1 MNTSTMI
8 NELDICSLLSPGGT
22 DDYDDE
28 ENNVYNFGLNETI
41 AIYSPNYPEKYPNYA
56 NVLWM
61 IYGPDGYQIVA
72 TFLEFDIE
80 PDYDYL
86 RIGHGLMNDT
96 SSMLVRLTGSSIP
109 NDVVSLNNEMWLYFT
124 SDSSVTYPCF
134 WIEISVFNYS
144 GNLLHKP

>member
-1 MNTSTMI
+1 MNTSTVI
-8 NELDICSLLSPGGT
+8 NELGICHLLSPGGT

-56 NVLWM
+56 NVIWM
-61 IYGPDGYQIVA
+61 VSGPEGYQIVA

-80 PDYDYL
+80 PDYDFL
-86 RIGHGLMNDT
+86 TIGHGLRNDT

-109 NDVVSLNNEMWLYFT
+109 DDVVSLNNEMWLYFT
-124 SDSSVTYPCF
+124 SDSSVIYPGF
-134 WIEISVFNYS
+134 WIEISVFNDT
-144 GNLLHKP
+144 GNSLQQS